1 MVQSIGRE
9 LKFQPI
15 AVRVRNI
22 RKHDVTGAGIRNEW
36 IWRIDISRWIFSLNL
51 GIIESIVIQIYGEYL
66 SFNED
71 NPATRWVS
79 FNGNFW
85 TTVFKTCV
93 TYFVSWTFE
102 NQIVLRFGLETWH
115 VEIPVS
121 GVLHTYIDTGELLL
135 QFHLFFLGKLI
146 IQYIFQLVGSYE
158 GGAHEG
164 GRGVALT
171 SKIESVEGRIIP
183 ITFGPKPPPYLIWNG
198 WNSRLCYMAS
208 CNKKTLHLFLDF
220 VEVCYEN

>member
-102 NQIVLRFGLETWH
+102 NQIVLRFGLD
-115 VEIPVS
+115 
-121 GVLHTYIDTGELLL
+121 VLRY
-135 QFHLFFLGKLI
+135 QFRAYFTLTSTQANYCCNFICFFLGKLI

-158 GGAHEG
+158 GGAQEG
-164 GRGVALT
+164 GREWL
-171 SKIESVEGRIIP
+171 
-183 ITFGPKPPPYLIWNG
+183 
-198 WNSRLCYMAS
+198 
-208 CNKKTLHLFLDF
+208 
-220 VEVCYEN
+220 